1 MIEKKKSLVKKILLM
16 LMIILAFILVNSSD
30 SQAFTMGKFD
40 FKGGEGLT
48 AGPQPYLFG
57 EYYCINH
64 ALPLTRT
71 LDGTKASEIV
81 VYNNRNNG
89 GYYNQEIDYDLSNT
103 FEVEQ
108 SIAAGYLA
116 YLLNTG
122 SKVQFQNV
130 VWSSAQWQN
139 KTGYVNNLAY
149 YTGTTVSGTA
159 NSEQLLYER
168 AEAWANFYYNILVPS
183 GMQLN
188 ISTMPTSE
196 EDMRVYVDQTAR
208 TYTQGPYMISIL
220 NSSGADISSTATEYH
235 YAGTLGNLLYQEIA
249 GLNAGSGVFQF
260 AKLNSLT
267 ATVSFTDGSSEDYS
281 TNITILDA
289 NGGVLPFPK
298 PGEIFYI
305 RIEVP
310 EGESRTVERI
320 EPNFNVQYLTEIP
333 GSTYRYDATTIRFE
347 LYKEN
352 NQKWL
357 DTYAA
362 STDRNIA
369 TITMNTIKEILEE
382 HPEVVDT
389 DSVKQYL
396 IDTIIEKAA
405 EDGFNITN
413 VEFQEFSLDN
423 FIVDWKRIF

>member
-1 MIEKKKSLVKKILLM
+1 MNKKTRK
-16 LMIILAFILVNSSD
+16 
-30 SQAFTMGKFD
+30 
-40 FKGGEGLT
+40 
-48 AGPQPYLFG
+48 
-57 EYYCINH
+57 
-64 ALPLTRT
+64 LP
-71 LDGTKASEIV
+71 
-81 VYNNRNNG
+81 
-89 GYYNQEIDYDLSNT
+89 
-103 FEVEQ
+103 
-108 SIAAGYLA
+108 
-116 YLLNTG
+116 
-122 SKVQFQNV
+122 
-130 VWSSAQWQN
+130 
-139 KTGYVNNLAY
+139 
-149 YTGTTVSGTA
+149 
-159 NSEQLLYER
+159 
-168 AEAWANFYYNILVPS
+168 
-183 GMQLN
+183 
-188 ISTMPTSE
+188 
-196 EDMRVYVDQTAR
+196 
-208 TYTQGPYMISIL
+208 
-220 NSSGADISSTATEYH
+220 
-235 YAGTLGNLLYQEIA
+235 
-249 GLNAGSGVFQF
+249 
-260 AKLNSLT
+260 
-267 ATVSFTDGSSEDYS
+267 
-281 TNITILDA
+281 NITILDA

>member
-1 MIEKKKSLVKKILLM
+1 MAILPPISAAFFGVPFTL
-16 LMIILAFILVNSSD
+16 LAGT
-30 SQAFTMGKFD
+30 AF
-40 FKGGEGLT
+40 
-48 AGPQPYLFG
+48 
-57 EYYCINH
+57 
-64 ALPLTRT
+64 
-71 LDGTKASEIV
+71 
-81 VYNNRNNG
+81 
-89 GYYNQEIDYDLSNT
+89 
-103 FEVEQ
+103 
-108 SIAAGYLA
+108 SIAL
-116 YLLNTG
+116 
-122 SKVQFQNV
+122 
-130 VWSSAQWQN
+130 
-139 KTGYVNNLAY
+139 
-149 YTGTTVSGTA
+149 
-159 NSEQLLYER
+159 
-168 AEAWANFYYNILVPS
+168 
-183 GMQLN
+183 
-188 ISTMPTSE
+188 
-196 EDMRVYVDQTAR
+196 
-208 TYTQGPYMISIL
+208 SIESNPL
-220 NSSGADISSTATEYH
+220 S
-235 YAGTLGNLLYQEIA
+235 
-249 GLNAGSGVFQF
+249 
-260 AKLNSLT
+260 
-267 ATVSFTDGSSEDYS
+267 TVSFTDGSSEDYS

-333 GSTYRYDATTIRFE
+333 RSTYRYDATTIRFE